1 MSDPPI
7 YLDYQAHAPLDP
19 RVRSALMAAYALEGN
34 PHASHA
40 HGAHAREAV
49 ETART
54 EISALIGVRPGEIVF
69 TSGATESNNLAI
81 LGLAARLRAIS
92 RPRILVGAGEH
103 PSILAAV
110 AASGCPLDIV
120 PLRRDGQHD
129 LEALERQLNE
139 TVGLVSLSAANHEV
153 GAVADLGEIV
163 ALCHRAGA
171 LVHSDLSQAVG
182 SITVLAGEIDLAS
195 FSAHKLYGPAGI
207 GVLYVRRSLRPKL
220 VPLLV
225 GGGQE
230 GGLRA
235 GTLPTALC
243 VAFGAACTITRGEVA
258 AEGARLTA
266 LRESLLEMLLEIP
279 GATLNGPRAPRL
291 PGNINIGFDG
301 VDAEALLVA
310 VKETLSISS
319 GSACTSAR
327 LEPSHVLL
335 AMGLTEEEAERAI
348 RIGLGRWTTE
358 DDVATAAAELTRAV
372 ASLRNTRWRLGA

>member
-1 MSDPPI
+1 MTERPI

-19 RVRSALMAAYALEGN
+19 RVLSALVQAYALEGN

-40 HGAHAREAV
+40 HGSRAREAV
-49 ETART
+49 EGAR
-54 EISALIGVRPGEIVF
+54 EQIAELLGVRSSEVLF

-81 LGLAARLRAIS
+81 FGLAAHLRGIG

-103 PSILAAV
+103 PSLLAAA
-110 AASGCPLDIV
+110 AASGCPVEIV
-120 PLRRDGQHD
+120 PLCPDGQHD
-129 LEALERQLNE
+129 LDALRDALDDG
-139 TVGLVSLSAANHEV
+139 VGLVSLSAANHEV
-153 GAVADLGEIV
+153 GSIAPLGEIA
-163 ALCHRAGA
+163 ALCHEAGA
-171 LVHSDLSQAVG
+171 LLHSDLSQAVA
-182 SITVLAGEIDLAS
+182 SVRIRAAELDLAS

-207 GVLYVRRSLRPKL
+207 GALYVRRSLRPKL
-220 VPLLV
+220 VPQLV

-235 GTLPTALC
+235 GTLPAALC
-243 VAFGAACTITRGEVA
+243 VAFGVACALTGTEMD
-258 AEGARLTA
+258 AEGSRLTA
-266 LRESLLEMLLEIP
+266 LRERLLDALLEIP
-279 GATLNGPRAPRL
+279 GAKLNGGRSERL

-335 AMGLTEEEAERAI
+335 AMGLSEEEAEQAV
-348 RIGLGRWTTE
+348 RIGLGRGTTE
-358 DDVATAAAELTRAV
+358 DDVEAATTELTRAV
-372 ASLRNTRWRLGA
+372 ASLRNTRWRMGA